1 MNIFK
6 NFGGGLLDPWHGV
19 YSHCQLVDKQ
29 SHNLIVVEESR
40 LGILN
45 KNSDKTEGKF
55 LEAFVRFIIATI
67 DQYLKGLVELT
78 ALKTEGDGR
87 FRLFG
92 DEHLIINCFE

>member
-40 LGILN
+40 LRILN
-45 KNSDKTEGKF
+45 KNSDKTVGKLLEG
-55 LEAFVRFIIATI
+55 FVRFITASI
-67 DQYLKGLVELT
+67 DQHLEGLVELA
-78 ALKTEGDGR
+78 ALKTLGDSR